1 MTIVNDNLILCGL
14 QLGQFELIDMRVGSS
29 VFHSTSKAT
38 EAETRGALS
47 AISSSYSGNLLAT
60 GSSKGVVGS
69 YNVRFLSPS
78 LSSLATFRRNDSGI
92 EDLCFMNLD
101 NDNLGLVIA
110 TGDGLPFVANV
121 SSGDRKSRLEQI
133 SPPLGPYERVG
144 GTFGVRVMMPLLA
157 EVEFVKS

>member
-14 QLGQFELIDMRVGSS
+14 QSLQSGQFELIDMRVGSS

-47 AISSSYSGNLLAT
+47 AISSSYSSNLLAT
-60 GSSKGVVGS
+60 GSSKGVVGL

-121 SSGDRKSRLEQI
+121 SSKSRLEQI
-133 SPPLGPYERVG
+133 SPPLGLYERVG
-144 GTFGVRVMMPLLA
+144 GTFGVRVMMP
-157 EVEFVKS
+157 